1 MKRHGLCNRG
11 LTALEDGQIKRSGS
25 YLDAVE
31 LVAKVYQASLNCRKE
46 KMYKKIL
53 LMESLLRLLKLARFT
68 KGIWIL
74 RALYESKSPAVIPA
88 RGGSNAFQEKH
99 HTCCWSSN
107 GCLHNYG
114 RKMLN

>member
-46 KMYKKIL
+46 KMYKKIAFDGIPVTIAEVGQVHQGDL
-53 LMESLLRLLKLARFT
+53 DIAREY
-68 KGIWIL
+68 I
-74 RALYESKSPAVIPA
+74 
-88 RGGSNAFQEKH
+88 
-99 HTCCWSSN
+99 
-107 GCLHNYG
+107 
-114 RKMLN
+114 